1 MERRR
6 TLGSEEE
13 SVMNAYGGIIAFS
26 ERPTEAVHFECPGC
40 THFAI
45 MPLNVDTVS
54 GKFGALFINVTATKD
69 DYVADVKTYPNGK
82 GGWSCS
88 AYKDKRYVGTNP
100 DVSFTETGVTME
112 LANYSDSTYAWF
124 GGFSYTWI
132 AW

>member
-6 TLGSEEE
+6 TLSNNKNNK
-13 SVMNAYGGIIAFS
+13 VDAYGGIITFS
-26 ERPTEAVHFECPGC
+26 ERPTEAVTFECQGC

-45 MPLNVDTVS
+45 MPLNVEIAS
-54 GKFGALFINVTATKD
+54 GKFGALFINVTAIKD

-82 GGWSCS
+82 GGWACS
-88 AYKDKRYVGTNP
+88 AYKDKTYVGKNP
-100 DVSFTETGVTME
+100 NVSFTDTGVTME
-112 LANYSDSTYAWF
+112 LADYSDSTYAWF

>member
-6 TLGSEEE
+6 TLGSEGE
-13 SVMNAYGGIIAFS
+13 SKINAYGGIITFS
-26 ERPTEAVHFECPGC
+26 ERPTEAVTFECPEC

-69 DYVADVKTYPNGK
+69 DYVANVKTYPTGK
-82 GGWSCS
+82 GGWACN
-88 AYKDKRYVGTNP
+88 AYKNKIYIKKDP
-100 DVSFTETGVTME
+100 DISFTETGVTME
-112 LANYSDSTYAWF
+112 LADYSDSTYAWF

>member
-6 TLGSEEE
+6 TLSNNENNKVVG
-13 SVMNAYGGIIAFS
+13 YGGIITFS
-26 ERPTEAVHFECPGC
+26 ERPTEMVSFECPGC

-45 MPLNVDTVS
+45 MPLNVEATS
-54 GKFGALFINVTATKD
+54 GKYGALFINTTAIKD
-69 DYVADVKTYPNGK
+69 DYVAGAKTYQTGK
-82 GGWSCS
+82 GGWIGF
-88 AYKDKRYVGTNP
+88 AYREKIYVRTNP